1 MTISVT
7 GIWRKASI
15 MNNDVPPSLP
25 AQHAGGAGTP
35 VAIDDGDAG
44 YQQGLKRRHITMIA
58 IGGSIGTGLFLGAS
72 GRMEIAGP
80 SLAFVYIICGLF
92 AFLVVRALG
101 ELVMYRPSSGAF
113 VSYAREFMGE
123 KGAYT
128 VGWLYFLNWSTTVIA
143 DITAV
148 ALYLHF
154 WAVFVPIPQGL
165 LALIALAIVFAMNVA
180 SVKLFGEMEYW
191 FAIIKVGAIVAFG
204 VIGIFLIVTQTPVDG
219 HTPGFQLIT
228 DNGGFFPNGIG
239 AMFVIALGV
248 VFAFGGTEMVG
259 VAAGESENPR
269 AAIPRAVNSIMWR
282 IVLFYAGSVILFTL
296 LLPWNAYS
304 GSESPFVTVM
314 NSIGIP
320 YAGDIMNVVVL
331 TAAMSS
337 LNAGLYATGRTLRS
351 MAVAGTAPAF
361 AKRLNRA
368 GAPYGGIMI
377 TAAIGVLGVGLN
389 FIVPARAFDIVL
401 NLAGI
406 GIVGTWA
413 SIMVCH
419 WLYVRRTR
427 RTGEER
433 PHYRLPLAPV
443 TNAITLVFLVLIVVL
458 MALDTSVGQITLLV
472 FLGVVI
478 LMVIGWFIVRR
489 RINAQAFTAAFAI
502 PEERLGHPEPE
513 PPESRGD
520 R

>member
-1 MTISVT
+1 
-7 GIWRKASI
+7 
-15 MNNDVPPSLP
+15 MNDEVLPLGGSAADAPSGAAP
-25 AQHAGGAGTP
+25 HATA
-35 VAIDDGDAG
+35 VDAG
-44 YQQGLKRRHITMIA
+44 DSGYQRGLKRRHLTMIA

-80 SLAFVYIICGLF
+80 SLAFVYIICGIF

-123 KGAYT
+123 KGAYA

-148 ALYLHF
+148 ALYMHF
-154 WAVFVPIPQGL
+154 WAVFVPIPQWL
-165 LALIALAIVFAMNVA
+165 LALTALAIVFAMNVA

-204 VIGIFLIVTQTPVDG
+204 VIGIFLVVTQTPVDG
-219 HTPGFQLIT
+219 RTPGFQLIT
-228 DNGGFFPNGIG
+228 ENGGFFPNGVG

-361 AKRLNRA
+361 AKRLNA
-368 GAPYGGIMI
+368 SGAPYGGIMI

-389 FIVPARAFDIVL
+389 FVVPARAFDIVL

-419 WLYVRRTR
+419 ALYVRRTR
-427 RTGEER
+427 RTGEGR
-433 PHYRLPLAPV
+433 PAYRLPFASV
-443 TNAITLVFLVLIVVL
+443 TNAVTLVFLIGIVVL
-458 MALDTSVGQITLLV
+458 MALDAAVGQITLIV
-472 FLGVVI
+472 FAGVVI
-478 LMVIGWFIVRR
+478 LMVIGWFAVRG
-489 RINAQAFTAAFAI
+489 RINASAFTAAFSI
-502 PEERLGHPEPE
+502 PDAAFVEQDQP
-513 PPESRGD
+513 GD
-520 R
+520 GRPGDGRPRA

>member
-1 MTISVT
+1 MNDGVQPTPGT
-7 GIWRKASI
+7 G
-15 MNNDVPPSLP
+15 
-25 AQHAGGAGTP
+25 GGTP
-35 VAIDDGDAG
+35 GASVDKGDEG
-44 YQQGLKRRHITMIA
+44 YQKGLKNRHLTMIA

-80 SLAFVYIICGLF
+80 SLAFVYIICGIF

-123 KGAYT
+123 RGAYT

-148 ALYLHF
+148 ALYMHF
-154 WAVFVPIPQGL
+154 WAAFVPIPQWL
-165 LALIALAIVFAMNVA
+165 LALIALAIVFAMNIA

-191 FAIIKVGAIVAFG
+191 FAIIKVGAIVIFG
-204 VIGIFLIVTQTPVDG
+204 LIGIFLLVTQTPIDG
-219 HTPGFQLIT
+219 HTPGFNLIT
-228 DNGGFFPNGIG
+228 ENGGFFPNGIG
-239 AMFVIALGV
+239 PMFIIALGV

-304 GSESPFVTVM
+304 GKESPFVTVM

-320 YAGDIMNVVVL
+320 FAGDIMNIVVL

-361 AKRLNRA
+361 AKRLNKA

-413 SIMVCH
+413 SIMLCH
-419 WLYVRRTR
+419 WLYVRRTK
-427 RTGEER
+427 RTGESR
-433 PHYRLPLAPV
+433 PGYRLPWAPV
-443 TNAITLVFLVLIVVL
+443 TNVITLVFLVGIVIL
-458 MALDTSVGQITLLV
+458 MALDTNVGQVTLLV
-472 FLGVVI
+472 FLGVVV
-478 LMVIGWFIVRR
+478 LMVIGWFGVRR
-489 RINAQAFTAAFAI
+489 RINPEAFTSAFAV
-502 PEERLGHPEPE
+502 PGEDAALLDELDQQAKNEAERNN
-513 PPESRGD
+513 
-520 R
+520 